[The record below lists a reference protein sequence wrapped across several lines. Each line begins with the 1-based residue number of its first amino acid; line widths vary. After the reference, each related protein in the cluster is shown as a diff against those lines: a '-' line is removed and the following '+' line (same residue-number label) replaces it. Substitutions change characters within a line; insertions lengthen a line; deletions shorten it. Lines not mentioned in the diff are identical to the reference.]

1 MSQREDLE
9 NLLKSPG
16 WLLFQ
21 EHAQTEWQ
29 ANINRHLETAL
40 NDTDDALA
48 ANKMRQVIAAKKA
61 IDALLQWPKEKLQRL
76 TQKDEAQA
84 LAQATVG
91 WPEPSRR
98 GGF

>member
-16 WLLFQ
+16 WFLFV
-21 EHAQTEWQ
+21 EHATTEWQ
-29 ANINRHLETAL
+29 GNINRQLEVAV
-40 NDTDDALA
+40 NDTDDAMA

-61 IDALLQWPKEKLQRL
+61 VDVLLQWPKERL
-76 TQKDEAQA
+76 ARLVQKDEAQA
-84 LAQATVG
+84 VTVTG
-91 WPEPSRR
+91 WQDPSRR